1 MFFGIGKRLLVGTP
15 MQSDRLGHTLLPKK
29 IALPVF
35 ASDALSSVAYA
46 TEEIL
51 IVLSVGGLALV
62 GATPWIALAVGL
74 LMLVVVASYRQ
85 NVHAYPSGGGDYEV
99 ATTNLGPRIGMT
111 VASALMVDYT
121 LTVAVSVSS
130 GVANLASA
138 FPALDGHV
146 TLLTVIVVAV
156 IALLNLRGVRESGTA
171 FAIPTYCFVAL
182 VSLLIIWGL
191 VKVATG
197 GHLVAISAH
206 YHVKNVQ
213 DFTGFALVFLLLRA
227 FSSGCTALTGVEAI
241 SNGVPAFKKPKSKNA
256 ATTLALLGGIAV
268 AMFGGITAL
277 AMIAHVHTAATPAE
291 LGLPAGHQLTT
302 VIAQVGQAVFGHSS
316 PFFYILQVFTALILV
331 LAANTAFNGF
341 PVLASILAR
350 DGYLPRQ
357 LRTRGDRL
365 AYSNGIL
372 LLSGFA
378 IVLIIAFDA
387 SPTRLI
393 QLYIVGVFVSFTCS
407 QTGMI
412 RHWNRN
418 LRTTTERAT
427 RIKMMR
433 SRAINTVGAVVTGVV
448 LVIVVISKFA
458 SGAWIAVAAMG
469 VIFLTMRGIHRHY
482 DSVAQELT
490 PQLDGGPVTLPSS
503 NVSIVLV
510 SKLHLPTLRALAY
523 ARATRPARLE
533 AITVSVDEAETQRL
547 LQEWEQSNMPLPL
560 TVISSPYRDITQPI
574 VSYVKRL
581 RLESPR
587 DIVTVY
593 IPEYVLGHWW
603 EQVLHNQS
611 ALRLKARLLNL
622 RGVVV
627 ASVPYQLRSA
637 KAGSYAEKIDP
648 LQQRHAEVSKPGGG
662 AAPRRARE
670 DGTPLRRAAAQKA
683 VQEHA
688 ARDSARQAAQEAAAQ
703 EAAEQQAAEQQIA
716 ERPATP
722 AAAGAQGQ
730 EATAGQ
736 QATAGA
742 GAGAGAGQGTG
753 AGQEAAA
760 AAAAAATP
768 AEGDRR
774 RSRLPARL
782 SLREKL
788 TAGRDALQAAETR
801 AESSQVGGDKA
812 IPIADC
818 QQREIVDVAGTL
830 RAVTHRPRGTSL
842 TMEADLWDGTG
853 NITLVW
859 LGRRDIPGIAPGRR
873 IVVHGRLAT
882 IKGEPTIF
890 NPTYELRSTATEQ

>member
-1 MFFGIGKRLLVGTP
+1 VSILYGVGKRLLVGRP

-51 IVLSVGGLALV
+51 IVLSVGGIAFF
-62 GATPWIALAVGL
+62 AYTPWIAIGVAL

-99 ATTNLGPRIGMT
+99 ASTNLGPRIGMT

-138 FPALDGHV
+138 FPSLDGH
-146 TLLTVIVVAV
+146 LTIIAVVVVAI

-171 FAIPTYCFVAL
+171 FAIPTYLFVGT
-182 VSLLIIWGL
+182 VTLLIVWGMTKL
-191 VKVATG
+191 ALG
-197 GHLVAISAH
+197 DHLHAVSAA
-206 YHVKNVQ
+206 YRIKNAQ
-213 DFTGFALVFLLLRA
+213 DFTGFALIFLLLRA

-268 AMFGGITAL
+268 AMFAGITAL
-277 AMIAHVHTAATPAE
+277 ALVAHVHAAA
-291 LGLPAGHQLTT
+291 LPSDLAGVPGGHPPPT
-302 VIAQVGQAVFGHSS
+302 VIAQVGQAVFGASS
-316 PFFYILQVFTALILV
+316 PFFYLLQLFTALILV

-365 AYSNGIL
+365 AYSNGIV

-378 IVLIIAFDA
+378 IVLIIAFQA

-393 QLYIVGVFVSFTCS
+393 QLYIVGVFVSFVCS

-418 LRTTTERAT
+418 LRTVTDART
-427 RIKMMR
+427 RLRMIK
-433 SRAINTVGAVVTGVV
+433 SRTINTIGACVTAVV
-448 LVIVVISKFA
+448 LVIVVVSKFA
-458 SGAWIAVAAMG
+458 EGAWIAVAAMF
-469 VIFLTMRGIHRHY
+469 VIWMTMKGIQRHY
-482 DSVAQELT
+482 QAVALELT
-490 PQLDGGPVTLPSS
+490 PSLDGSPVTLPSS

-533 AITVSVDEAETQRL
+533 AITVDVDEAETARL
-547 LQEWEQSNMPLPL
+547 KEEWDRVGMPVPL
-560 TVISSPYRDITQPI
+560 TVISSPYRDITQP
-574 VSYVKRL
+574 VVAYVKRL

-587 DIVTVY
+587 DIVTVF

-603 EQVLHNQS
+603 EQLLHNQS
-611 ALRLKARLLNL
+611 ALRLKARLINL

-627 ASVPYQLRSA
+627 ASVPYQLRSSQSQWRA
-637 KAGSYAEKIDP
+637 DP
-648 LQQRHAEVSKPGGG
+648 LSQP
-662 AAPRRARE
+662 APLA
-670 DGTPLRRAAAQKA
+670 AAAQGA
-683 VQEHA
+683 
-688 ARDSARQAAQEAAAQ
+688 
-703 EAAEQQAAEQQIA
+703 
-716 ERPATP
+716 P
-722 AAAGAQGQ
+722 AAPAAPG
-730 EATAGQ
+730 
-736 QATAGA
+736 GA
-742 GAGAGAGQGTG
+742 GA
-753 AGQEAAA
+753 AAR
-760 AAAAAATP
+760 P
-768 AEGDRR
+768 APGDG
-774 RSRLPARL
+774 SLLDRL
-782 SLREKL
+782 S
-788 TAGRDALQAAETR
+788 AGPEALQAEELKAEFSQAGLAEACIPIAETR
-801 AESSQVGGDKA
+801 H
-812 IPIADC
+812 
-818 QQREIVDVAGTL
+818 REVVDVTGTL
-830 RAVTHRPRGTSL
+830 RTVTLRPRGPSL

-853 NITLVW
+853 SDTLVW
-859 LGRRDIPGIAPGRR
+859 LGRRDIPGIEPGRR
-873 IVVHGRLAT
+873 IVVHGRLAS

-890 NPTYELRSTATEQ
+890 NPQYELRASAGESS